1 MFKELIDLGLTAANV
16 LSLYNDNREKEPDVS
31 DREDNKKRCDVRK
44 NVSNFRNTAY
54 ILRRLIK

>member
-16 LSLYNDNREKEPDVS
+16 LSLYNDNREKEPCVS
-31 DREDNKKRCDVRK
+31 DREDNKKRRNVRK

>member
-16 LSLYNDNREKEPDVS
+16 LSLYNDNREKEPGVS
-31 DREDNKKRCDVRK
+31 SEADNQKRRTVRK

-54 ILRRLIK
+54 ILRRLLK

>member
-16 LSLYNDNREKEPDVS
+16 LSLYNDNREKEPGVS
-31 DREDNKKRCDVRK
+31 DREDNQKRRTVRK

>member
-16 LSLYNDNREKEPDVS
+16 LSLYNDNREKEPGVS
-31 DREDNKKRCDVRK
+31 DREDNKKRHNVRK

-54 ILRRLIK
+54 ILRRLLK